1 MIGLKA
7 GHEMLPT
14 LCVNNSLIVRSVS
27 DIWNTRDN
35 IKKHHEERSAMN
47 TGGDI
52 DQFQALEQK
61 IDSLIEMIT
70 TLKKEKE
77 AFSEKFFIQEEK
89 LADLSKQIEGLKAGR
104 DNAKQ
109 KIISL
114 LEKIEQVEI

>member
-1 MIGLKA
+1 
-7 GHEMLPT
+7 
-14 LCVNNSLIVRSVS
+14 
-27 DIWNTRDN
+27 
-35 IKKHHEERSAMN
+35 MN

-70 TLKKEKE
+70 TLKKEKD